1 MFGLSVIVVL
11 YKKHYENSV
20 ALSTLIDALD
30 DMRAAGFAPTIYVWN
45 NSPGFTPA
53 INHDSVVWMEGKNI
67 SLPLIYNH
75 IAEVSF
81 SEGNDVL
88 MISDD
93 DTDYCQYDFK
103 RNLGV
108 VKEIIQDKKQQ
119 SNVGCF
125 IPQVHANGILVS
137 PGGRYCFKGHLIKDI
152 TSGLVSSRNLVG
164 INSGLLITKECYKNM
179 KPFYEEK
186 LHFYGTDTNF
196 FVRYEKYFPYVYV
209 FDSVINH
216 SLSEHTS
223 ETLDRAF
230 FRWSDHLYALRITF
244 SSSNFLCRT
253 LLEVYIGYLKV
264 KLSLKYR
271 TLKFFLF

>member
-1 MFGLSVIVVL
+1 MLGLSVIVVL

-20 ALSTLIDALD
+20 ALSTLIEALD
-30 DMRAAGFAPTIYVWN
+30 DMRTAGFTPTIYVWN
-45 NSPGFTPA
+45 NSPGFTQA
-53 INHDSVVWMEGKNI
+53 INHDSVVWMEGENI
-67 SLPLIYNH
+67 SLPLIYNR
-75 IAEVSF
+75 IAEISF
-81 SEGNDVL
+81 SEGNDLL

-103 RNLGV
+103 RNLDI
-108 VKEIIQDKKQQ
+108 VKKIIQDKKQQ

-125 IPQVHANGILVS
+125 IPQILANGLLVS
-137 PGGRYCFKGHLIKDI
+137 PGGRHYFKGYLLEKI
-152 TSGLVSSRNLVG
+152 TSGLVNSRNLVG
-164 INSGLLITKECYKNM
+164 INSGIIITKECYKKM
-179 KPFYEEK
+179 QPFYDER

-196 FVRYEKYFPYVYV
+196 FVRYEKKFPSIYV

-253 LLEVYIGYLKV
+253 LLALYIGYLKV
-264 KLSLKYR
+264 KLNLKYS
-271 TLKFFLF
+271 TLKFFFF

>member
-20 ALSTLIDALD
+20 ALSTLIEAID
-30 DMRAAGFAPTIYVWN
+30 DIRTAGFVPTIYVWN

-53 INHDSVVWMEGKNI
+53 INHDSVVWVDGENI
-67 SLPLIYNH
+67 SLPLIYNR
-75 IAEVSF
+75 IAELSF
-81 SEGNDVL
+81 SEGNALL

-93 DTDYCQYDFK
+93 DTDYRQYDFK
-103 RNLGV
+103 RNLGI
-108 VKEIIQDKKQQ
+108 VKNFIQDNKQQ
-119 SNVGCF
+119 VEVGCF
-125 IPQVHANGILVS
+125 IPQILANSLLVS
-137 PGGRYCFKGHLIKDI
+137 PGGRHCFKGYLLKNI

-164 INSGLLITKECYKNM
+164 INSGLIITKECYKKM
-179 KPFYEEK
+179 QPFYDER
-186 LHFYGTDTNF
+186 LHFYGTDTDF
-196 FVRYEKYFPYVYV
+196 FVRYEKKFPYIYV

-223 ETLDRAF
+223 ETLERAF

-264 KLSLKYR
+264 KLNLKYR